1 MRFFFA
7 VFATGALVLAAAS
20 VGRAEPPSAD
30 HQRAGYPVRDRPGY
44 PVRDRPGHPVRP
56 EAGAVPAREHRAGPA
71 TGPEETPER
80 SRRPERHYYGG
91 RRRPYAPHW
100 GGAYRVPVPYP
111 YYPGYPGYYPPYR
124 PYYPP
129 PVYVPAEE
137 LYGPRAVQRF
147 MGVEHWFEP
156 SEPQQQPLIVVPRNG
171 GRDAQPAPQPPA
183 EPEDAKPGRAT
194 NPQAVN
200 LAWRFIGFGDAHFA
214 NENYAEAND
223 RYRKAATA
231 APQLADAYFRQGY
244 ALMAV
249 GRYDLSV
256 RAIRRGMALDAGW
269 PRSGFHNVELYG
281 DIPHAKTAHFEALAV
296 AAEEDP
302 NNADLMFLVGVVLHF
317 DGKPERARP
326 FFERAAQLLRG
337 NDAHVRA
344 FLNE

>member
-1 MRFFFA
+1 
-7 VFATGALVLAAAS
+7 
-20 VGRAEPPSAD
+20 
-30 HQRAGYPVRDRPGY
+30 
-44 PVRDRPGHPVRP
+44 
-56 EAGAVPAREHRAGPA
+56 
-71 TGPEETPER
+71 
-80 SRRPERHYYGG
+80 
-91 RRRPYAPHW
+91 
-100 GGAYRVPVPYP
+100 VPVPYR
-111 YYPGYPGYYPPYR
+111 YGYPRYPGYYPPYR
-124 PYYPP
+124 AWYPPYYVP

-156 SEPQQQPLIVVPRNG
+156 SEPQRQPAIVVPRNG
-171 GRDAQPAPQPPA
+171 RRDAEPTPQPPA
-183 EPEDAKPGRAT
+183 EPEEAKPGRAT
-194 NPQAVN
+194 NPRAVN

-244 ALMAV
+244 ALMAA
-249 GRYDLSV
+249 GRYEPSV
-256 RAIRRGMALDAGW
+256 RAIRRGMALDADW
-269 PRSGFHNVELYG
+269 PRSDFHNVELYG

-302 NNADLMFLVGVVLHF
+302 HNADLLFLVGVVLHF

-326 FFERAAQLLRG
+326 FFERAAQLLGG